1 MLLKRYCWHDVK
13 VQKGPLCSPPLV
25 SSRREAS
32 SRNYRFRY
40 SEPTNAFARNNKAG
54 SPSAFAICTLDLLDI
69 IAALKALELG
79 LSRHGTARTQWGCG
93 AEDGIRMLQTAW

>member
-1 MLLKRYCWHDVK
+1 MKPLLSALPVYLSKMPAYMLLKRYCWHDVK

-54 SPSAFAICTLDLLDI
+54 SPSAFAI
-69 IAALKALELG
+69 
-79 LSRHGTARTQWGCG
+79 W
-93 AEDGIRMLQTAW
+93 